1 MSHKT
6 ANFGGSVDIASR
18 QTGATDA
25 LQDLGMASPRPQ
37 LKELD
42 KNRLGGK
49 VQKAPEAKSIKAHKF
64 ITSGALE
71 NPKVAFLKMAAE
83 EDAPNYGR
91 ASSNVTNC
99 ANCKAYQEQDEV
111 MGYCVKYDFYAN
123 SGYTCDAWTTRKGRA
138 PSQFVRTKAR

>member
-64 ITSGALE
+64 TTSGVME
-71 NPKVAFLKMAAE
+71 NPKVAFLKEATE
-83 EDAPNYGR
+83 EDAPNYGK
-91 ASSNVTNC
+91 ASSDVTDC
-99 ANCKAYQEQDEV
+99 ASCKAYTKQDKQ
-111 MGYCVKYDFYAN
+111 MGHCEKYDFYAN
-123 SGYTCDAWTTRKGRA
+123 GDYTCDGWKSRKGRA
-138 PSQFVRTKAR
+138 PSQFIKLKLR